1 MLSIELS
8 RENDFLAGSE
18 LAITCNITVDYAV
31 DTPFFVNA
39 TWTMIDQ
46 ADASGAADTDP
57 LDQDVLSGVDDSTNT
72 TERITVLNPFE
83 TSFNTYSTQIIF
95 STLSSSMD
103 SGIYTCNVSII
114 SYDYVSNAD
123 TDAISTNLTVIGK
136 LNYWYGQIL
145 ILYFRSCD

>member
-18 LAITCNITVDYAV
+18 LTITCIITVDYAV
-31 DTPFFVNA
+31 DTPFIVNT
-39 TWTMIDQ
+39 TWTMSNGRVHNI
-46 ADASGAADTDP
+46 
-57 LDQDVLSGVDDSTNT
+57 LTNT
-72 TERITVLNPFE
+72 TGRIIVLNPFK
-83 TSFNTYSTQIIF
+83 TSFNTYSTQVIF

-114 SYDYVSNAD
+114 SVGGYDYVSNAD

-136 LNYWYGQIL
+136 LN
-145 ILYFRSCD
+145 